1 MPIKFFHPR
10 FWPTWLGVALLRL
23 LILLPWS
30 WQMTIGKAIGVLL
43 YKLLPSRRKIS
54 CINLEI
60 AFPALSSNELVD
72 LNKNHF
78 ISMGQGMLEAALGW
92 WGSDT
97 QIQKL
102 SHLEGIEYL
111 EKSLKNNNNIIILG
125 AHFICLEVGGR
136 IMAKHIPLH
145 STYRPHQNQLI
156 EHLVSVQR
164 GTKYGKTISKNN
176 IREMI
181 KSVKGGSPTWYAT
194 DQNYRGKGSI
204 NVPFFGVD
212 APSNPGTSRLA
223 KMTDAHIM
231 PAICVRLNDPKES
244 RKGYLVKFLPA
255 LDNFPSGDLYEDT
268 KRLNHIIEDF
278 IKDYPEQ
285 YLWTHKRYKQYANEN
300 RDFYAEHLK
309 NNSDSHCQQ

>member
-1 MPIKFFHPR
+1 MPLKLFHPR
-10 FWPTWLGVALLRL
+10 FWLTWLSVAILRL

-30 WQMTIGKAIGVLL
+30 WQMKIGKVLGILL
-43 YKLLPSRRKIS
+43 YKVLPSRRKIS

-60 AFPALSSNELVD
+60 AFPQLNSKELAE
-72 LNKNHF
+72 LNRDHF
-78 ISMGQGMLEAALGW
+78 ISMGQGTLEAAMGW
-92 WGSDT
+92 WGSDSK
-97 QIQKL
+97 IKKYA
-102 SHLEGIEYL
+102 HIEGLDYL
-111 EKSLKNNNNIIILG
+111 ENSLESNKVILLG
-125 AHFICLEVGGR
+125 AHFINLEIGGR
-136 IMAKHIPLH
+136 IMAQNIPLH

-156 EHLVSVQR
+156 EHLVATQR
-164 GTKYGKTISKNN
+164 SSKYGKTIPKHN

-181 KSVKGGSPTWYAT
+181 KSVKGGFPTWYAT

-223 KMTDAHIM
+223 KMTGAQIM
-231 PAICVRLNDPKES
+231 PAICVRLNSDKDS

-255 LDNFPSGDLYEDT
+255 LENFPSDDLYKDT

-285 YLWTHKRYKQYANEN
+285 YLWTHKRYKHYATEN
-300 RDFYAEHLK
+300 RDFYAEYLS
-309 NNSDSHCQQ
+309 NNPDSTCQG